1 MANPEFQGPDL
12 TTELARRFMW
22 AGAAVGAVVVGAL
35 AWSIGVEPGALFFYM
50 MGGAG
55 VGGLA
60 GFLLGALKGSRR
72 EESPRARP

>member
-1 MANPEFQGPDL
+1 MTRPEFQGLAL

-22 AGAAVGAVVVGAL
+22 AGAALGAVGAGLL
-35 AWSIGVEPGALFFYM
+35 AGSIVVEPGVIVFYM

-72 EESPRARP
+72 EESPRARR